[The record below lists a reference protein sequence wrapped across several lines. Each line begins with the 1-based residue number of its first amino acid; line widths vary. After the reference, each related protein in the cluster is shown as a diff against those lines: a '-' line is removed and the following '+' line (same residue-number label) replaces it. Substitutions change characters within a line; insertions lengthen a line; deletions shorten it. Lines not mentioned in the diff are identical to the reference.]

1 MFNDSQIPSWE
12 LILKN
17 RKRNPVYAPRLEVPQ
32 IKTIF
37 KLDSL

>member
-17 RKRNPVYAPRLEVPQ
+17 RKRNPVYAPRLEVPPRIKQ
-32 IKTIF
+32 I
-37 KLDSL
+37 SS